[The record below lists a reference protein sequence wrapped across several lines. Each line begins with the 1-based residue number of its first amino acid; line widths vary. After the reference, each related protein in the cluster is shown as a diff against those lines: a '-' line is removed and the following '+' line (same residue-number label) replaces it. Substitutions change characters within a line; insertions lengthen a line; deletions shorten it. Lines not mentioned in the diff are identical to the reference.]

1 MSSEK
6 QFNRGG
12 EKMNEL
18 SNCLFIGNIDWVQ
31 FAINLMFV
39 IMITLQQ
46 SMIRSLRCKVI
57 CTETVIQNLN
67 NLLHSILPNHQ
78 K

>member
-1 MSSEK
+1 
-6 QFNRGG
+6 
-12 EKMNEL
+12 MNEL

-31 FAINLMFV
+31 IAINLMFV